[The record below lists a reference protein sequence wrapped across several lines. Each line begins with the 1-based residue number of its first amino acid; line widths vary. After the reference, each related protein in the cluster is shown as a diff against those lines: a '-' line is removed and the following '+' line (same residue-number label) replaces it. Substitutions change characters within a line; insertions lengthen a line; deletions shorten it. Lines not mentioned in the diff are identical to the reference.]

1 MKHPLFGLIGV
12 AAILL
17 FAVLIS
23 RNRKA
28 INLRIVLT
36 CFGLQV
42 AVAIFVL
49 YTQIGQNFI
58 DFLAG
63 KVNGFLSYADA
74 GINMI
79 FGGLASD
86 AVGFSFFTR
95 VLPIVIFFAAF
106 MEVVY
111 HLKIMQKI
119 VYWGGRGLRA
129 ITGTRPVE
137 TLNVIANIFIGQTEA
152 PLSLRP
158 YLPKLTQAELFAVM
172 VSGMASIAGTVLAGY
187 ISMGIET
194 KYLLAACFM
203 SAPGGLLMAKL
214 VMPDDKDDPH
224 IDMNEMMI
232 NADEQ
237 THINLI
243 MAAGVGAQN
252 GVKLAVNIGAMLL
265 AFVSLIA
272 VMNGLLGWGGNWLG
286 LTDLTVQKILGYIF
300 APVMWL
306 LNVPSDEILL
316 AGGLFGEK
324 IILNEFVAYAS
335 MSGLQADMSA
345 HTIIVLTF
353 ALCGF
358 ANLSSIGIILGGLGA
373 LIPERMND
381 IAKMGLLA
389 VVTASLANLM
399 SAALAGILFGLSG
412 GIA

>member
-1 MKHPLFGLIGV
+1 MKHPAFGLIGV

-28 INLRIVLT
+28 IRPRIVLT
-36 CFGLQV
+36 CFGLQIL
-42 AVAIFVL
+42 VAIFVL
-49 YTQIGQNFI
+49 YTQLGQNFI
-58 DFLAG
+58 SFLAG
-63 KVNGFLSYADA
+63 KVNGFLGYADA
-74 GINMI
+74 GIEMI
-79 FGGLASD
+79 FGGLVGD
-86 AVGFSFFTR
+86 NVGFSFFTR

-106 MEVVY
+106 MEVMY

-129 ITGTRPVE
+129 LMGTRPVE
-137 TLNVIANIFIGQTEA
+137 TLNVVANIFIGQTEA
-152 PLSLRP
+152 PLSLQP
-158 YLPKLTQAELFAVM
+158 YLPRLTRAELFAIM
-172 VSGMASIAGTVLAGY
+172 VSGMASVAGTVLAGY
-187 ISMGIET
+187 AAMGIQTE
-194 KYLLAACFM
+194 YLLTASLM

-214 VMPDDKDDPH
+214 IMPDDKDDPQMSMDD
-224 IDMNEMMI
+224 IITDG
-232 NADEQ
+232 AEQ
-237 THINLI
+237 KHVNVI

-272 VMNGLLGWGGNWLG
+272 VMNGLLGWGGNLVG
-286 LTDLTVQKILGYIF
+286 LEGLTVQKILGYIF
-300 APVMWL
+300 APVMWM

-316 AGGLFGEK
+316 ASGLFGEK

-335 MSGLQADMSA
+335 MSGLQADMSPQ
-345 HTIIVLTF
+345 TVIIVTF

-358 ANLSSIGIILGGLGA
+358 ANLSSIGILLGGLGA
-373 LIPERMND
+373 LIPDRMSD

-389 VVTASLANLM
+389 VLAASLANLM
-399 SAALAGILFGLSG
+399 SAALAGILFGLSS

>member
-12 AAILL
+12 TVILL

-23 RNRKA
+23 RDRKA
-28 INLRIVLT
+28 IRPRIVLT

-49 YTQIGQNFI
+49 YTSAGQGFIG
-58 DFLAG
+58 FLAG
-63 KVNGFLSYADA
+63 KVNGFLGYADA

-79 FGGLASD
+79 FGGLASEN
-86 AVGFSFFTR
+86 VGFSFFTR

-158 YLPKLTQAELFAVM
+158 YLPHLTQAELFAVM
-172 VSGMASIAGTVLAGY
+172 VSGMASVAGTVLAGY
-187 ISMGIET
+187 AAMGIQTE
-194 KYLLAACFM
+194 YLLTACLM

-214 VMPDDKDDPH
+214 IMPDDKDEAQVSMDD
-224 IDMNEMMI
+224 II
-232 NADEQ
+232 TTADEQ
-237 THINLI
+237 KHVNVI
-243 MAAGVGAQN
+243 MAAGAGAQN

-272 VMNGLLGWGGNWLG
+272 VMNGFLGWGGERVG
-286 LTDLTVQKILGYIF
+286 LDGLTVQKLLGYIF
-300 APVMWL
+300 APIMWL

-335 MSGLQADMSA
+335 MSGLQGDMSPQ
-345 HTIIVLTF
+345 TVVVLTF

-358 ANLSSIGIILGGLGA
+358 ANLSSIGIMLGGLGA
-373 LIPERMND
+373 LIPDRMND

-389 VVTASLANLM
+389 VLAASLANLM
-399 SAALAGILFGLSG
+399 SAALAGILFGLSSG
-412 GIA
+412 LA

>member
-28 INLRIVLT
+28 INPRIVLT

-49 YTQIGQNFI
+49 YTSIGQ
-58 DFLAG
+58 
-63 KVNGFLSYADA
+63 S
-74 GINMI
+74 
-79 FGGLASD
+79 
-86 AVGFSFFTR
+86 
-95 VLPIVIFFAAF
+95 
-106 MEVVY
+106 
-111 HLKIMQKI
+111 
-119 VYWGGRGLRA
+119 RGLRKL
-129 ITGTRPVE
+129 TGTRPVE

-172 VSGMASIAGTVLAGY
+172 VSGMASVAGTVLAGY
-187 ISMGIET
+187 AAMGIQTE
-194 KYLLAACFM
+194 YLLTACLM

-214 VMPDDKDDPH
+214 IMPDDKDEAPMSMDD
-224 IDMNEMMI
+224 II
-232 NADEQ
+232 TSADEEK
-237 THINLI
+237 HVNVI

-272 VMNGLLGWGGNWLG
+272 VMNGFLGWGGQWIG
-286 LTDLTVQKILGYIF
+286 LEDLTVQKILGYIF
-300 APVMWL
+300 APIMWL

-335 MSGLQADMSA
+335 MSGLQADMSPQ
-345 HTIIVLTF
+345 TIVVLTF

-358 ANLSSIGIILGGLGA
+358 ANLSSIGIMLGGLGA
-373 LIPERMND
+373 LIPDRMND
-381 IAKMGLLA
+381 IAKMGLWAVLA
-389 VVTASLANLM
+389 ASLANLM
-399 SAALAGILFGLSG
+399 SAALAGILFGLSNG
-412 GIA
+412 ALA